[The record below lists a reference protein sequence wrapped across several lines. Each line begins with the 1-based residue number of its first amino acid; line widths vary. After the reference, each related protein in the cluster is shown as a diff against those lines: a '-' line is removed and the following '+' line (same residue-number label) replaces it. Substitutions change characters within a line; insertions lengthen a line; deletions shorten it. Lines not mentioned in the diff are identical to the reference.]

1 MRDKHQVQIHTDLC
15 VGCGECVRDC
25 PSDAIVL
32 RDGRAITRRSDCLF
46 CGHCVAICPTGSVS
60 ITGFSDTSESLDSAE
75 ALSPER
81 LLTAIKGRRSIRR
94 FLPAPV
100 EEEKIERILEAG
112 RYSPTATNSQN
123 VSYVVL
129 CDKIQEAESLATQ
142 FAAQIA
148 RFVLPLLPR
157 YRNMEFGPHF
167 FFKGAPIAVV
177 LLSRNRI
184 DAGIAAGNMA
194 LTAEAEGLGVLYS
207 GFFTIAANRGRRV
220 RRLLGLSRKDKAA
233 ITLVIGYTDIH
244 YRRTAPKERP
254 RVIRR

>member
-1 MRDKHQVQIHTDLC
+1 MRDKHQVQIHSDLC

-25 PSDAIVL
+25 PSDALIL
-32 RDGRAITRRSDCLF
+32 RDGKAETLRNDCLF
-46 CGHCVAICPTGSVS
+46 CGHCVAICPPGAVS
-60 ITGFSDTSESLDSAE
+60 ITGFSDIPESLESAE
-75 ALSPER
+75 PLSTDR

-94 FLPAPV
+94 FLPQSV

-123 VSYVVL
+123 VSYVVIR
-129 CDKIQEAESLATQ
+129 DKISEVESFAKR

-148 RFVLPLLPR
+148 RFVLPLIPR
-157 YRNMEFGPHF
+157 YRSMEFGPHF
-167 FFKGAPIAVV
+167 FFKGAPIGIV

-194 LTAEAEGLGVLYS
+194 LTAESEGLGVLYS
-207 GFFTIAANRGRRV
+207 GFFTLAANGSRRV
-220 RRLLGLSRKDKAA
+220 RRLLSLSRKDKAA

-244 YRRTAPKERP
+244 YRRTAPKENP